1 MDAHIVNLYRI
12 IIQIVNATNFA
23 LTSNV
28 HKMQH
33 NTQNYDLK
41 QKNL

>member
-1 MDAHIVNLYRI
+1 MDARTVNLYKI
-12 IIQIVNATNFA
+12 IIQIANATNFA

-41 QKNL
+41 QKKL